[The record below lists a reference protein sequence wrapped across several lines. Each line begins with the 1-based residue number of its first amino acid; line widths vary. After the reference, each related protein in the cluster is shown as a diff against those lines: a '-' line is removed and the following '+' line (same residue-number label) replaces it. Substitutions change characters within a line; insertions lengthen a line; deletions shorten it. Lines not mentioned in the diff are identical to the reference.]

1 MTDLITL
8 KNCSIQEFYTILHS
22 LNGITPLNAKLHK
35 LLCDM
40 QKDMSLDAQKVLYI
54 YFSLLD
60 DGNTRLALD
69 PAQAL
74 EKWMLKWNSMIK
86 LSRIDQIEYPFDLQV
101 TESDFRDI
109 LTNGITD
116 LLNNYNNIIEDR
128 NPNEQSNPEKPT
140 KPLVR
145 VLDAEAQIKYFY
157 ATRYFDAKC
166 IIERKAGDVFKSKA
180 HEIPQ
185 SDKEKCINFFV
196 PLRNHTDEP
205 IILKDRQL
213 EAIIRG
219 QTENLIIT
227 GGPGTGKTT
236 VICFLL
242 WKLLTEHPDM
252 LNWDIKLAAP
262 SGKAADRMRESLL
275 ENLKDFND
283 HNSDIYNK
291 LHNLESYTLH
301 RLLSYNPVRNQFNYN
316 AKNHFPQNYIFVIDE
331 ASMIDI
337 DLFAR
342 FMEALPEK
350 NFRLFILGDPDQL
363 PSVEA
368 GAVLGEMLKTGDYAV
383 KLNESHR
390 FNMNS
395 EIGKL
400 SIAIQHTKD
409 PNTSMC
415 DHWPTDHT
423 KPLFHTLQTPDFNQ
437 DKSDIINYI
446 TLPDDKKSAE
456 NALEKLVKAWTDQ
469 FYIKPQFIDRARKT
483 FVRTSNDITEIVDEN
498 GQPVSRETLDEFWKV
513 TESARILSA
522 ERKGITGVQE
532 LNALVRK
539 CLNIKT
545 SEPFFVGQLLM
556 LTENQSNLKLYNGD
570 CGIVLG
576 EKDSGRL
583 HLMLKKARTQT
594 SHNDNHTDHTIET
607 DHTIDYVTYPL
618 SVLPQKALE
627 SAFAITIHKSQGSGY
642 NNIMMFLPTTVGHPL
657 LNNQMIYTG
666 VTRTKKQSLTIVTTQ
681 EAFEA
686 GCKTAVE
693 RDTGIDISKKPADPP
708 NEQA

>member
-1 MTDLITL
+1 MKELTNLSACTA
-8 KNCSIQEFYTILHS
+8 QEFYSILS
-22 LNGITPLNAKLHK
+22 TLKGIAPINEKIHTV
-35 LLCDM
+35 LCDI
-40 QKDMSLDAQKVLYI
+40 QKDMSLNAQKVLYI

-60 DGNTRLALD
+60 DGNTRLPLD
-69 PAQAL
+69 PQLAFTKWITKFRSLITLL
-74 EKWMLKWNSMIK
+74 ENDLCEHP
-86 LSRIDQIEYPFDLQV
+86 IDPTNAEDEFKI
-101 TESDFRDI
+101 I
-109 LTNGITD
+109 LDAGIPELEHCD
-116 LLNNYNNIIEDR
+116 YIIEERTDGQESKAGETCR
-128 NPNEQSNPEKPT
+128 PF
-140 KPLVR
+140 VR
-145 VLDAEAQIKYFY
+145 ATDPKTNIKYLY
-157 ATRYFDAKC
+157 ATRFFDAKC
-166 IIERKAGDVFKSKA
+166 IIERRSYEIFPHDNHPVSQEEKAACQESFIPDL
-180 HEIPQ
+180 HEPFI
-185 SDKEKCINFFV
+185 FA
-196 PLRNHTDEP
+196 
-205 IILKDRQL
+205 DRQL
-213 EAIIRG
+213 DAIIRG
-219 QTENLIIT
+219 QDENLIIT

-236 VICFLL
+236 TICFLL
-242 WKLLTEHPDM
+242 WKLLKEHPDM
-252 LNWDIKLAAP
+252 LSWEIKLAAP

-275 ENLKDFND
+275 HNLSRFKD
-283 HNSDIYNK
+283 HTSEIYHK
-291 LHNLESYTLH
+291 IHELESYTLH
-301 RLLSYNPVRNQFNYN
+301 RLLSYNPIKNQFNFN
-316 AKNHFPQNYIFVIDE
+316 ADNPFPTKYIFIIDE

-342 FMEALPEK
+342 FMVALPH
-350 NFRLFILGDPDQL
+350 NDFRLFILGDPDQL
-363 PSVEA
+363 PSVQA
-368 GAVLGEMLKTGDYAV
+368 GAVLGEMLATSQFATQ
-383 KLNESHR
+383 LNESKR
-390 FNMNS
+390 FDNTS

-446 TLPDDKKSAE
+446 TLPDDKKNAE
-456 NALEKLVKAWTDQ
+456 NALEKLIKAWTDQ

-576 EKDSGRL
+576 EKGSGRL

-594 SHNDNHTDHTIET
+594 SHDDNHTDHTIET

>member
-1 MTDLITL
+1 
-8 KNCSIQEFYTILHS
+8 
-22 LNGITPLNAKLHK
+22 
-35 LLCDM
+35 
-40 QKDMSLDAQKVLYI
+40 
-54 YFSLLD
+54 
-60 DGNTRLALD
+60 
-69 PAQAL
+69 
-74 EKWMLKWNSMIK
+74 
-86 LSRIDQIEYPFDLQV
+86 
-101 TESDFRDI
+101 
-109 LTNGITD
+109 
-116 LLNNYNNIIEDR
+116 
-128 NPNEQSNPEKPT
+128 
-140 KPLVR
+140 
-145 VLDAEAQIKYFY
+145 
-157 ATRYFDAKC
+157 
-166 IIERKAGDVFKSKA
+166 
-180 HEIPQ
+180 
-185 SDKEKCINFFV
+185 
-196 PLRNHTDEP
+196 
-205 IILKDRQL
+205 
-213 EAIIRG
+213 
-219 QTENLIIT
+219 
-227 GGPGTGKTT
+227 
-236 VICFLL
+236 
-242 WKLLTEHPDM
+242 
-252 LNWDIKLAAP
+252 
-262 SGKAADRMRESLL
+262 
-275 ENLKDFND
+275 
-283 HNSDIYNK
+283 
-291 LHNLESYTLH
+291 
-301 RLLSYNPVRNQFNYN
+301 
-316 AKNHFPQNYIFVIDE
+316 DE

-437 DKSDIINYI
+437 DKSDIINYT

-576 EKDSGRL
+576 EKGSGRL

-618 SVLPQKALE
+618 SVLPQKPWKA
-627 SAFAITIHKSQGSGY
+627 
-642 NNIMMFLPTTVGHPL
+642 PL
-657 LNNQMIYTG
+657 LSRFTNPKAPDT
-666 VTRTKKQSLTIVTTQ
+666 TI
-681 EAFEA
+681 
-686 GCKTAVE
+686 
-693 RDTGIDISKKPADPP
+693 S
-708 NEQA
+708 

>member
-8 KNCSIQEFYTILHS
+8 KTCSIQEFYNILHS
-22 LNGITPLNAKLHK
+22 LNGIAPLNAKIIHK

-40 QKDMSLDAQKVLYI
+40 QKDLSLDAQKVLYI

-69 PAQAL
+69 PATAL
-74 EKWMLKWNSMIK
+74 EKWMLKWNSLIK
-86 LSRIDQIEYPFDLQV
+86 LSRVDQTEYPFDLQ
-101 TESDFRDI
+101 TAKHDFNDI
-109 LTNGITD
+109 LTNGIAD
-116 LLNNYNNIIEDR
+116 LLNNYDNIIEDR
-128 NPNEQSNPEKPT
+128 EPNEQSDPEKPT

-145 VLDAEAQIKYFY
+145 VLDDKTQIKYFY

-166 IIERKAGDVFKSKA
+166 IIERKASDVFKPKA

-185 SDKEKCINFFV
+185 SDKDKCINFFI
-196 PLRNHTDEP
+196 PLRNNTDEP

-242 WKLLTEHPDM
+242 WKLLSEHPDM
-252 LNWDIKLAAP
+252 LSWEIKLAAP

-275 ENLKDFND
+275 ENLKDFKD
-283 HNSDIYNK
+283 HSSEIYKK

-301 RLLSYNPVRNQFNYN
+301 RLLSYNPVKNQFNYN
-316 AKNHFPQNYIFVIDE
+316 AQNHFPKNYIFVIDE

-342 FMEALPEK
+342 FMEALPDE

-390 FNMNS
+390 FNMDS

-409 PNTSMC
+409 PDTAMR

-423 KPLFHTLQTPDFNQ
+423 KPVFQTLQTPDFNQ
-437 DKSDIINYI
+437 DKSDIINYL

-456 NALEKLVKAWTDQ
+456 SELEKLIKAWTDQ

-483 FVRTSNDITEIVDEN
+483 YVRTSNDHTELIDDN
-498 GQPVSRETLDEFWKV
+498 GQPVSRKTLDELWKV

-539 CLNIKT
+539 CLNIKP

-556 LTENQSNLKLYNGD
+556 LTENQSTLKLYNGD

-594 SHNDNHTDHTIET
+594 TLDDNET

-618 SVLPQKALE
+618 SVLPQKTLE

-693 RDTGIDISKKPADPP
+693 RDTGIDISKKPAAPQS
-708 NEQA
+708 EQA